1 MEERIRLKKAIR
13 SWMVFF
19 IVALLLSGITAFA
32 IETELSWVLSWWPEN
47 TSAFYDWMFTCYNAI
62 RNTNESYPYIA
73 YGYDW
78 LAFAHIVIA
87 VAFIGPLLNPV
98 RNIWIIQFGCI
109 ACVLIFPLAFIA
121 GYIRHIPIF
130 WRLLDCSFGV
140 LGLVPLLIC
149 YRKTRLLESIERA
162 Q

>member
-1 MEERIRLKKAIR
+1 MKERIRLKRSIR
-13 SWMVFF
+13 KWMIFF
-19 IVALLLSGITAFA
+19 ITALMLSGITAFPV
-32 IETELSWVLSWWPEN
+32 ETELKWVLSWWPGN
-47 TSAFYDWMFTCYNAI
+47 DSAFYNWMATCYDAI
-62 RNTNESYPYIA
+62 RNTNEKYPYIA

-87 VAFIGPLLNPV
+87 VVFIGPLVDPV

-149 YRKTRLLESIERA
+149 YRKTRRLESISYHH
-162 Q
+162 

>member
-1 MEERIRLKKAIR
+1 MRERIRLKRSIR
-13 SWMVFF
+13 KWMIFF
-19 IVALLLSGITAFA
+19 ITALMLSGITAFPV
-32 IETELSWVLSWWPEN
+32 ETELKWVLSWWPEN
-47 TSAFYDWMFTCYNAI
+47 DSAFYNWMATCYDAI
-62 RNTNESYPYIA
+62 RNTNEKYPYIA

-87 VAFIGPLLNPV
+87 VAFIGPLVDPV

-149 YRKTRLLESIERA
+149 YRKTRRLESISYHH
-162 Q
+162 

>member
-32 IETELSWVLSWWPEN
+32 IETELHWVLSWWPEN
-47 TSAFYDWMFTCYNAI
+47 TSAFYNWMATCYNAI

-140 LGLVPLLIC
+140 VGLVPLLIC

-162 Q
+162 H